1 MNKLFALKSELLPA
15 RGGVA
20 FTKRNQSYEY
30 THLERVRLGFIQRPT
45 YVREDNLEYFVQ
57 DAQQAYRTIVPKTFS
72 VTFITNKNGS
82 QGFSLV

>member
-1 MNKLFALKSELLPA
+1 MYPANLYDTRHGLDVAHTAEPLTESSLFL
-15 RGGVA
+15 
-20 FTKRNQSYEY
+20 
-30 THLERVRLGFIQRPT
+30 RLGFIQRPT